1 MNIDIMTYEPYFRM
15 GVFFFTIALMACF
28 EMVIPRRNT
37 LFSKKV
43 RWFNNLMIAFTD
55 SLAARLIL
63 PILPIGLA
71 VACADK
77 GWGLF
82 NRYSTN
88 TWLPILF
95 GIMILDL
102 AIYIQHV
109 MFHKIPVLWRL
120 HMMHHMDLDVDV
132 TTGVRFHPLEIILS
146 YLIKNTAVFVFGPPA
161 IAVMIFELMLNNL
174 TMFNHSNINI
184 PGALDRFLRLF
195 IVTPDMHR
203 VHHSVIKR
211 ENNSNY
217 GFSVPW
223 WDFIFK
229 TYIAQPVSGHEGMTI
244 GLADYRDMKH
254 STLWGMLAAPFMTK
268 KES

>member
-1 MNIDIMTYEPYFRM
+1 M
-15 GVFFFTIALMACF
+15 GVFFFTIALMACL
-28 EMVIPRRNT
+28 EIVIPRRQP
-37 LFSKKV
+37 SYPKKV
-43 RWFNNLMIAFTD
+43 RWFNNLIIAIAD

-71 VACADK
+71 VVCADK

-82 NRYSTN
+82 NRYSLGA
-88 TWLPILF
+88 WLPIIS

-102 AIYIQHV
+102 MIYLQHV
-109 MFHKIPVLWRL
+109 MFHKIPILWRL
-120 HMMHHMDLDVDV
+120 HMMHHMDLDLDV
-132 TTGVRFHPLEIILS
+132 TSGVRFHPLEIILS
-146 YLIKNTAVFVFGPPA
+146 YLIKNAAVLAFGPPA
-161 IAVMIFELMLNNL
+161 IAVLIFELLLNNF
-174 TMFNHSNINI
+174 TMFNHSNLRI

-195 IVTPDMHR
+195 IITPDMHR

-229 TYIAQPVSGHEGMTI
+229 TYIAQPAAGHERMTI
-244 GLADYRDMKH
+244 GLAGYRDMKY
-254 STLWGMLAAPFMTK
+254 STLGGMLAAPFMK
-268 KES
+268 NR